1 MKKMVFIF
9 KGLLLFSSS
18 SITFANQYVR
28 GYYRST
34 PNSVKYDNYSTE
46 GNVNPYAGKKGT
58 KSLFDE
64 NLR

>member
-1 MKKMVFIF
+1 M
-9 KGLLLFSSS
+9 FSSS